1 LGVNQ
6 SKKNLLKEKH
16 MNLKS
21 FYTLVLLSLFLGNL
35 VFAQEQSSPYKTSL
49 KTDAPIVAGLVGL
62 NVLGLS
68 IIKNKNE
75 LTLAQLNALN
85 KEDVFFMDRGT
96 AGNFSDKAD
105 KDSYIPFY
113 ASFAAAPIM
122 AFLNK
127 NQRSHT
133 GQVMVLFV
141 ETMAVTGAAF
151 TLTAG
156 LVDRSRPLVYNTS
169 LPVEDRIDK
178 DAQRSFFAGHTAATA
193 AASFFVAK
201 VFQDFNPDSRAK
213 PYVWAA
219 AAAVPATVG
228 YLRLKAGKHFLSDNL
243 LGYAIGAGAG
253 ILVPQL
259 HKKNNKTNVSLTP
272 AMGFNYQGL
281 SLKYQ
286 FKH

>member
-1 LGVNQ
+1 
-6 SKKNLLKEKH
+6 

-21 FYTLVLLSLFLGNL
+21 FYTLVLLSLFLENL
-35 VFAQEQSSPYKTSL
+35 VSAQEQSSPYKTSL

-68 IIKNKNE
+68 IIKNKDE

-85 KEDVFFMDRGT
+85 KEDIFFIDRGT

>member
-1 LGVNQ
+1 
-6 SKKNLLKEKH
+6 

-68 IIKNKNE
+68 IIKNKDE

-85 KEDVFFMDRGT
+85 KEDIFFIDRGT